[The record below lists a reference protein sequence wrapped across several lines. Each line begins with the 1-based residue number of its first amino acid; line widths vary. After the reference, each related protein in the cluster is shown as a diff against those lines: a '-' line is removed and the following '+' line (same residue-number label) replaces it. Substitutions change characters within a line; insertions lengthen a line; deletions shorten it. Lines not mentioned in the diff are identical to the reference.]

1 MTDMTTTQAH
11 NRYALSM
18 PAHNGEA
25 VTQAHTDYCEANG
38 HADLDG
44 AALHCH
50 RCGTG
55 TTTIADTAGP
65 YGRGTY
71 VHACYNPTFCTHAGG
86 IGDGCGGATTFTPD
100 TLTPAPCP
108 ECSATALC
116 EHYAPA
122 ETWPLESLTHDDRR
136 VQRQNKRN

>member
-1 MTDMTTTQAH
+1 MTDMTTNRAH
-11 NRYALSM
+11 IRYALSM

-55 TTTIADTAGP
+55 TT
-65 YGRGTY
+65 
-71 VHACYNPTFCTHAGG
+71 N
-86 IGDGCGGATTFTPD
+86 
-100 TLTPAPCP
+100 LTPARV
-108 ECSATALC
+108 T
-116 EHYAPA
+116 
-122 ETWPLESLTHDDRR
+122 TLTHDYNGNVNGYCVTDEATGAHVTDDYARDLA
-136 VQRQNKRN
+136 QALTGAAHHDTNGN